1 MLLPLRIRLQVMA
14 NNITASTGSVSGLID
29 GAGGIADTLDI
40 TALTDAQTVEL
51 GAVASGTA
59 GVTLSVNNVETISAN
74 TDIADN
80 TLIGKDAEGIWSVAA
95 DANDAGVENN
105 SVRYAGVITEFSG
118 FDVLQGGSEV
128 DEFTA
133 TSEGGI
139 TSVDGGEGSDDFIL
153 SGVSLLGAIDGGV
166 DANNDDTDTITYAAG
181 VTDTLVN
188 VGTNM
193 SGIESLISTSATNT
207 LVAQAGDNKWSIDGA
222 NSGSLV
228 NTALN
233 LDTTVDVTD
242 TIDSE
247 IAFSGFGNLTGNEG
261 VDAFTLTHTVAG
273 DGNNITASTGSV
285 SGLIDGAGGVADTL
299 DITALT
305 DAQTVELG
313 AVASGTAGVTL
324 SVNNVE
330 TISANTDI
338 ADNTLIGK
346 DAEGIWSVAAD
357 ANDAG
362 VENNSVRYA
371 GVITEFSGFDVL
383 QGGSEVDEFT
393 ATSEGGITSVDGGE
407 GSDDF
412 ILSGVSLLGAIDGGV
427 DANNDDT
434 DTITYAAGVT
444 DTLVNVGTNMSGIES
459 LISTSATNTLVAQAG
474 DNKWSID
481 GANSGSLV
489 NTALNLDTTV
499 DVTDTIDS
507 EIAFSGFGNLTGNE
521 GVDAFTLT
529 HTVAGDG
536 NNITA
541 STGSVS
547 GLIDG
552 AGGVRGYIR
561 YYGIN

>member
-1 MLLPLRIRLQVMA
+1 ML
-14 NNITASTGSVSGLID
+14 TASTGSVSGLID
-29 GAGGIADTLDI
+29 GAGGITDTLDI

-51 GAVASGTA
+51 GAVASGTT
-59 GVTLSVNNVETISAN
+59 GMTLSVNNVETISAN

-233 LDTTVDVTD
+233 LDTTADVTD

-247 IAFSGFGNLTGNEG
+247 IAFSGFGSLTGNEG

-273 DGNNITASTGSV
+273 DG
-285 SGLIDGAGGVADTL
+285 
-299 DITALT
+299 
-305 DAQTVELG
+305 
-313 AVASGTAGVTL
+313 
-324 SVNNVE
+324 
-330 TISANTDI
+330 
-338 ADNTLIGK
+338 
-346 DAEGIWSVAAD
+346 
-357 ANDAG
+357 
-362 VENNSVRYA
+362 
-371 GVITEFSGFDVL
+371 
-383 QGGSEVDEFT
+383 
-393 ATSEGGITSVDGGE
+393 
-407 GSDDF
+407 
-412 ILSGVSLLGAIDGGV
+412 
-427 DANNDDT
+427 
-434 DTITYAAGVT
+434 
-444 DTLVNVGTNMSGIES
+444 
-459 LISTSATNTLVAQAG
+459 
-474 DNKWSID
+474 
-481 GANSGSLV
+481 
-489 NTALNLDTTV
+489 
-499 DVTDTIDS
+499 
-507 EIAFSGFGNLTGNE
+507 
-521 GVDAFTLT
+521 
-529 HTVAGDG
+529 
-536 NNITA
+536 
-541 STGSVS
+541 
-547 GLIDG
+547 
-552 AGGVRGYIR
+552 
-561 YYGIN
+561 